1 MFLNIISIVEQQQGF
16 DLIFYE
22 KNIAF
27 KTFLLAKHITS
38 CNDVFFKEYSLLSV
52 FCPIKSKSAF
62 ALLIFPVF
70 LFLSPNIDIQ
80 NLFLQIFPRNSL
92 LQERFL
98 KLQLSELRLSELRL
112 SELRLSELRLS
123 EILLSEFRLFEL
135 RLSELG
141 LSEFRLSKLRLQ
153 ETLRLVH

>member
-1 MFLNIISIVEQQQGF
+1 M
-16 DLIFYE
+16 
-22 KNIAF
+22 
-27 KTFLLAKHITS
+27 
-38 CNDVFFKEYSLLSV
+38 

-92 LQERFL
+92 QQRGC
-98 KLQLSELRLSELRL
+98 QTATVRI
-112 SELRLSELRLS
+112 RLSELRLS
-123 EILLSEFRLFEL
+123 EIRLSEL

-141 LSEFRLSKLRLQ
+141 LSEFRLSELRLQ
-153 ETLRLVH
+153 ETLRLVYFEVMSIISTRY